1 MAVCPDFNKL
11 STHPLLPNP
20 RMASLTLAIDSSST
34 VLSVAIVE
42 NANSVFELDSIQF
55 QDPSK
60 PHNARSN
67 AGDDDSLPLG
77 YVRKRSKGKGKTS
90 RIFPPGASTLLA
102 PMLKAALDQ
111 YGTTLQKIDLIA
123 VTKGPGSF
131 TSLRVGVVTAK
142 TIAYAMD
149 IPILG
154 INTLEALAFGAAELS
169 SPSKASDLPITLKIR
184 PVINAQR
191 RQLFSSYYQ
200 AHLDA
205 PSMFDLD
212 EISSSQ
218 VTDFE
223 TWKSSISSGDLIT
236 GPGVP
241 SEFTAEL
248 ATQLDCKLLT
258 EQERNCSASLV
269 GRLARKKHIAGER
282 ESHWKLEPIYFR
294 PSTAEE
300 TLRQKQANS

>member
-1 MAVCPDFNKL
+1 
-11 STHPLLPNP
+11 
-20 RMASLTLAIDSSST
+20 MASLTLAIDSSST
-34 VLSVAIVE
+34 VLSVAVVK
-42 NANSVFELDSIQF
+42 NADSVFELNSVQF
-55 QDPSK
+55 QDRSQLS
-60 PHNARSN
+60 NARSN
-67 AGDDDSLPLG
+67 AGDDDSLPPG
-77 YVRKRSKGKGKTS
+77 YVRKHSKGKGKTS

-111 YGTTLQKIDLIA
+111 YGTTLKNIDLIA

-169 SPSKASDLPITLKIR
+169 STSNASDLPITIKIR

-191 RQLFSSYYQ
+191 GQLFSSYYQ
-200 AHLDA
+200 AYLDA
-205 PSMFDLD
+205 PSMLHLD
-212 EISSSQ
+212 EIASSE

-223 TWKSSISSGDLIT
+223 SWTSSITNGDLIT
-236 GPGVP
+236 GPGIP
-241 SEFTAEL
+241 SEFTDDL
-248 ATQLDCKLLT
+248 ATQLGCKLLA
-258 EQERNCSASLV
+258 EKNRNCAASLI
-269 GRLARKKHIAGER
+269 GRLARKKYTAGAR

-300 TLRQKQANS
+300 TFRRKQAENRS